1 MNTQKEKLVYHA
13 DEVEKKR
20 EGLHAFARNHRL
32 FARQQKTLLLRTHIL
47 YMYICMCHMLSTIR
61 ALTISMKNT
70 FFHSVYLPPL
80 PLSPSTSL
88 SLSLSCSLRLWLF
101 LFAFVLDL
109 YVRASVWELDF
120 FMEKSSHSKP
130 IPMSYCLY
138 YGLEKATKT
147 KATKNL
153 CSHSNGI

>member
-88 SLSLSCSLRLWLF
+88 SLS
-101 LFAFVLDL
+101 FVLAQTL
-109 YVRASVWELDF
+109 VVSIRICVGFVCACFCVGARF
-120 FMEKSSHSKP
+120 F
-130 IPMSYCLY
+130 
-138 YGLEKATKT
+138 YGEIFT
-147 KATKNL
+147 
-153 CSHSNGI
+153 